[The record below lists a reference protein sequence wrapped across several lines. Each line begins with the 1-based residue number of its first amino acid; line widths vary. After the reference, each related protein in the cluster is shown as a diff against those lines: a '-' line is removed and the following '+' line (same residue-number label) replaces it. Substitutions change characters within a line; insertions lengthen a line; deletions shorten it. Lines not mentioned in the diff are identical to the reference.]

1 MELNTL
7 ELGTQNWSWSVTTT
21 IGGTRIDFSA
31 VFAFARE
38 LELAKYR
45 PLRYSKEIALIKRRI
60 AVAKSK
66 RAVHGGEKVCV

>member
-31 VFAFARE
+31 VFAFARIRIGRVQTIKI
-38 LELAKYR
+38 LQINSAHQAKD
-45 PLRYSKEIALIKRRI
+45 S
-60 AVAKSK
+60 S
-66 RAVHGGEKVCV
+66 GEK